1 VVVGDVAW
9 DYARMESHVV
19 ALTDIDGPFIDRWR
33 VLSNRTD
40 ITPNPYFDADFLLPA
55 AACMSEA
62 KGLRL
67 LVGEDHGDLVW
78 LMPLVPSSQLGSVP
92 MLSGLRNCVPRAYY
106 GQPLVVAGYE
116 SAAAAFVLRYLSESR
131 NTFWLRLQM
140 LDADDLFAQSLVAGR
155 GHASVHVEAITRGL
169 AVRRPEADYLSGNSN
184 AEQLRRQRLLFET
197 SFGEPLDVVD
207 CSADPHAVDD
217 FLAME
222 SAGGKCRASLDFA
235 AEQGHAEFLRQ
246 MCSNFRDR
254 GQLQLRSLR
263 AGDQTVGMKLRLM
276 AGAALFCYVIAFAA
290 GYEELFAGLQL
301 EVENF
306 RFFHDQPRFVL
317 MDSCAPPGNMLFNSL
332 YPDQRSLVNLT
343 VGSGPLGWA
352 VTSLGP
358 AARPLTRRRRAAAKA
373 AAGAPAAPFG
383 APVVN
388 RSGS

>member
-1 VVVGDVAW
+1 MVFEGIAW
-9 DYARMESHVV
+9 DHARMESRVV

-40 ITPNPYFDADFLLPA
+40 ATANPFFDADFLLPA
-55 AACMSEA
+55 AACMPEA
-62 KGLRL
+62 KDMRL

-78 LMPLVPSSQLGSVP
+78 LMPLIPSSQLGTVP
-92 MLSGLRNCVPRAYY
+92 ALSGLRNCVPRAYY
-106 GQPLVVAGYE
+106 GQPLVVAGHE
-116 SAAAAFVLRYLSESR
+116 SAAAAFVLRHLSESR
-131 NTFWLRLQM
+131 HTFWLRLQM
-140 LDADDLFAQSLVAGR
+140 LDADDVFAQSLVTGR

-169 AVRRPEADYLSGNSN
+169 AVRRPEPDYLSGNSN
-184 AEQLRRQRLLFET
+184 AEQLLHQRELFER
-197 SFGEPLDVVD
+197 SLGKPLDVVD

-217 FLAME
+217 FLEME

-235 AEQGHAEFLRQ
+235 AQPGHAEFLRQ
-246 MCSNFRDR
+246 MCSKFRDS
-254 GQLQLRSLR
+254 GQLQLWSLR
-263 AGDQTVGMKLRLM
+263 AGDQNVAMKLSLM

-306 RFFHDQPRFVL
+306 RFFHDQPRFCL

-343 VGSGPLGWA
+343 VGSGVLGRV

-358 AARPLTRRRRAAAKA
+358 AARPLTRGRRAAARAATRA
-373 AAGAPAAPFG
+373 AAEPFG
-383 APVVN
+383 APLVN

>member
-1 VVVGDVAW
+1 MVIRDVAW
-9 DYARMESHVV
+9 DYAGVESRVV
-19 ALTDIDGPFIDRWR
+19 ALTDVDESFIDRWR
-33 VLSNRTD
+33 ALSNRTD
-40 ITPNPYFDADFLLPA
+40 ATTNPYFDVDFLLPA
-55 AACMSEA
+55 AACMPEA
-62 KGLRL
+62 KAMRF

-78 LMPLVPSSQLGSVP
+78 LMPLVPSSQLGTVP
-92 MLSGLRNCVPRAYY
+92 ALSGLRNCVPRAYY

-131 NTFWLRLQM
+131 HTFWLRLQM
-140 LDADDLFAQSLVAGR
+140 LDADDEFAQSLIAGK

-169 AVRRPEADYLSGNSN
+169 AVRRPEPDYLSASSN
-184 AEQLRRQRLLFET
+184 AERVLRQRRSFET
-197 SFGEPLDVVD
+197 SLGKPLEVVD

-235 AEQGHAEFLRQ
+235 AEKGHAEFLRQ
-246 MCSNFRDR
+246 MCGSFRTR
-254 GQLQLRSLR
+254 GQLQVLSLR
-263 AGDQTVGMKLRLM
+263 AGDQNVAMKLSLM

-301 EVENF
+301 EVANF
-306 RFFHDQPRFVL
+306 QFFHDQPRFCV

-343 VGSGPLGWA
+343 VGSGLLGRV

-358 AARPLTRRRRAAAKA
+358 AARPLTRRRRAVAKAAAKA
-373 AAGAPAAPFG
+373 AAEPFG
-383 APVVN
+383 APLVN
-388 RSGS
+388 RSGD